1 MRWEVRTMRS
11 GTSCFNATL
20 FRKHLLRFWPVWAV
34 QLVILA
40 LALPL
45 NALMLLRMDLE
56 AYGGVTGGY
65 LENFARYTVPGMTD
79 LSLMLAV
86 VLGLLAAMAACSH
99 LYSQKSANF
108 MGALPVRREGLFFS
122 HYLAGLVTVL
132 GPGVIAFLLTL
143 LVELTG
149 GCLLPGQ
156 LGYWLG
162 YTCSAGFFFYT
173 FAVFLGMFTG
183 HILALPAFY
192 GIFNLLAFVVM
203 AMLNGVLD
211 IFYYGFGS
219 LPDWVGKTVSWLTPV
234 VNFGG
239 LQMGVLG
246 EWHDYGS
253 SPHLLWIYPLAALAL
268 AAGALLLYRRRNLE
282 SAGDV
287 VAVRVM
293 RPVFQ
298 YGVALCAGL
307 FFGMMTRAILNL
319 GEVELM
325 VAIFLWGI
333 AGYFVA
339 RMLLSKSFRVL
350 RYWKGAVAV
359 GVAFLALFAVVGFD
373 LTGFETRV
381 PRVQDVASVSIRGL
395 QAPPFDG
402 GSYVDAVLDDPED
415 IAAAVALHQSFVD
428 RREWADQ
435 PAAISAD
442 EYVGYTEYYVTYQL
456 KDGSTLSRNYDHV
469 LVDQGANQTLQALLS
484 DPEVILQSYALAQM
498 EQRGK
503 LIWAQAP
510 EMGIAYGEE
519 ARTLLDAVLEDI
531 AAGRLGVH
539 TLGGTEDA
547 GMPEVIFQWR
557 VSGRE
562 DEPPYYGTDYEREI
576 RVAVPDTASSTLAV
590 MERLAGQNG

>member
-1 MRWEVRTMRS
+1 
-11 GTSCFNATL
+11 
-20 FRKHLLRFWPVWAV
+20 
-34 QLVILA
+34 
-40 LALPL
+40 
-45 NALMLLRMDLE
+45 
-56 AYGGVTGGY
+56 
-65 LENFARYTVPGMTD
+65 
-79 LSLMLAV
+79 
-86 VLGLLAAMAACSH
+86 
-99 LYSQKSANF
+99 

-132 GPGVIAFLLTL
+132 VPGVIAFLLTL

-192 GIFNLLAFVVM
+192 GIFNLLAYVVM

-350 RYWKGAVAV
+350 RHWKGAVAV
-359 GVAFLALFAVVGFD
+359 GVVFLALFAVVGFD

-381 PRVQDVASVSIRGL
+381 PRAQDVASVTIQGL
-395 QAPPFDG
+395 GGTPYDDG
-402 GSYVDAVLDDPED
+402 FRVDAVLDGPED
-415 IAAAVALHQSFVD
+415 IAAAVALHQAVVD
-428 RREWADQ
+428 QQFRPGESAVPDGMRYTDYRVEYTLKNGATLTRYYDSL
-435 PAAISAD
+435 PAD
-442 EYVGYTEYYVTYQL
+442 EEVRQV
-456 KDGSTLSRNYDHV
+456 
-469 LVDQGANQTLQALLS
+469 AQTLLG
-484 DPEVILQSYALAQM
+484 DPDVILQSYGFDRMEETGQIFMAQM
-498 EQRGK
+498 EGGD
-503 LIWAQAP
+503 AV
-510 EMGIAYGEE
+510 YGDK
-519 ARTLLDAVLEDI
+519 ARMVLDAVLEDI
-531 AAGRLGVH
+531 AQGRLGVH
-539 TLGGTEDA
+539 VLEGTGGDA
-547 GMPEVIFQWR
+547 LPRLLLEWR
-557 VSGRE
+557 THVPGVGES
-562 DEPPYYGTDYEREI
+562 DSYTTGTTI
-576 RVAVPDTASSTLAV
+576 SVAVPDTAASTLAV
-590 MERLAGQNG
+590 LEQLAEQDG